1 MAGGTL
7 SRPDQAAYSAQC
19 FNERER
25 IMHFIDVCVASA
37 FSKNNRGGNQA
48 GVVLQGASLN
58 RKEKMRT
65 AHQLGYSETAFL
77 SQSELADYKLEYFTP
92 TGEVPL
98 CGHAT
103 IAAFVVL
110 NYFGQLKKCEYTIET
125 KSGILSIAVKDGG
138 GIFMQQNTPEFYET
152 LELADVVDCLG
163 FNADTAPGNLPV
175 QIVSIRGEAKSVCV

>member
-1 MAGGTL
+1 
-7 SRPDQAAYSAQC
+7 
-19 FNERER
+19 
-25 IMHFIDVCVASA
+25 MHFIDVCVASA

-138 GIFMQQNTPEFYET
+138 VIFMQQNTPEFYET